1 MACVYRHVR
10 MDTNMPFYVGI
21 GSSTSRAFCKDSRNK
36 HWISIVKNT
45 EYRVDIIIDDIDIE
59 LAKEKEKEFIS
70 IYGRSDLGIGTLCNH
85 TDGGEGTLNRIV
97 TAEERKKRSLS
108 AIQALSSKDVRERMS
123 KSAKNKTFTDSHK
136 ENISNA
142 KSYKVVD
149 SETGKIFVS
158 LRKACEY
165 FGESYRKHQGRQ
177 EQKLKNIR
185 FIRI

>member
-1 MACVYRHVR
+1 MACVYRHAR
-10 MDTNMPFYVGI
+10 MDTNMPFYIGI
-21 GSSTSRAFCKDSRNK
+21 GSSVSRAFCKDRRNK
-36 HWISIVKNT
+36 HWKSIVANT
-45 EYRVDIIIDDIDIE
+45 GYRVDILIDEIDIN

-70 IYGRSDLGIGTLCNH
+70 IYGRADLGSGTLCNH
-85 TDGGEGTLNRIV
+85 TDGGEGTLNRVV
-97 TAEERKKRSLS
+97 TIEERKKRSLS
-108 AIQALSSKDVRERMS
+108 AIQALSSKEVRDKMS
-123 KSAKNKTFTDSHK
+123 ISAKNKIFTDSHK

-142 KSYKVVD
+142 KSYKVMD
-149 SETGKIFVS
+149 IETGKIFVS